1 MKILAKYIA
10 NFREDRQTTNENAK
24 MCILYLIRT
33 DALDL
38 HHRCAVL
45 VLFLA
50 TTHSKGILSRHA
62 TTVVAAVE
70 RQGGAVGGLADALG
84 DT

>member
-1 MKILAKYIA
+1 
-10 NFREDRQTTNENAK
+10 
-24 MCILYLIRT
+24 MCILYLIRADT
-33 DALDL
+33 LYL
-38 HHRCAVL
+38 HHRRAVL

-50 TTHSKGILSRHA
+50 ATHSKGILSGRT
-62 TTVVAAVE
+62 TTVVATVK

>member
-33 DALDL
+33 DALYL

-45 VLFLA
+45 VLLLA
-50 TTHSKGILSRHA
+50 THSNGILSGHA
-62 TTVVAAVE
+62 TTVVTAVE